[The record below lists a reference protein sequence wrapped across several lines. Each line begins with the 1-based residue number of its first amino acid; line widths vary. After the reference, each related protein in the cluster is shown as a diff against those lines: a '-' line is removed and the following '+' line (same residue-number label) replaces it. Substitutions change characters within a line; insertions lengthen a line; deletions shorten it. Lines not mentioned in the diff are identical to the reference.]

1 MELSRTKT
9 SALSANHL
17 LAALVQDY
25 AINTSLGQVLVSI
38 ITNEPIVSKSYALTR
53 PTLSNAQELLG
64 QLLQQVLDVLTSDW
78 ACGDFQAMA
87 SGGMLLNA
95 TVETTT
101 DLSARLGQQE
111 KKLKG

>member
-1 MELSRTKT
+1 M
-9 SALSANHL
+9 
-17 LAALVQDY
+17 QDY
-25 AINTSLGQVLVSI
+25 AIDTSLGQAFVSI
-38 ITNEPIVSKSYALTR
+38 ITTEPILSKSDALAR

-87 SGGMLLNA
+87 SGGLLLNA

-101 DLSARLGQQE
+101 MLDARLGQQE
-111 KKLKG
+111 RKLKG